1 MSTSK
6 RRRAPL
12 IVTFGV
18 IMAAM
23 TFAGPANAAG
33 NGSGNAVNG
42 CYTSCIKPVVV
53 LGASASAGTVASAPT
68 VAGTTASAPIQVAGV
83 SASAPAASS
92 GLAFT
97 GTNAIGIG
105 ALGGLLLVG
114 GGAMVFAGRRRKVN
128 P

>member
-1 MSTSK
+1 MPISK
-6 RRRAPL
+6 RLRAPL

-23 TFAGPANAAG
+23 TFAGPANAAE
-33 NGSGNAVNG
+33 
-42 CYTSCIKPVVV
+42 CTPYPVCV
-53 LGASASAGTVASAPT
+53 LGASAIAGTV
-68 VAGTTASAPIQVAGV
+68 ASAPIQVAGT

>member
-6 RRRAPL
+6 RLRAPL

-23 TFAGPANAAG
+23 TLAGPASATTG
-33 NGSGNAVNG
+33 TGTDYSSPI
-42 CYTSCIKPVVV
+42 THIVV
-53 LGASASAGTVASAPT
+53 LGTSASAGTVASAPT

>member
-23 TFAGPANAAG
+23 TFAGPANAA
-33 NGSGNAVNG
+33 SGNN
-42 CYTSCIKPVVV
+42 YEPVLITHIVV

>member
-6 RRRAPL
+6 RLRAPL
-12 IVTFGV
+12 MVTFGV

-23 TFAGPANAAG
+23 TFAGPANAAT
-33 NGSGNAVNG
+33 GSG
-42 CYTSCIKPVVV
+42 YPVGTGITV

-68 VAGTTASAPIQVAGV
+68 VAGVTATAPTVTAT
-83 SASAPAASS
+83 APTVTATAPTS

-128 P
+128 A